1 MNLLPH
7 FGTTRGMNLRRLR
20 YFVTVAEELHFGR
33 AAERLHMAQ
42 PPLSQQIR
50 KLEEDLDLSLFDRST
65 RSVNLTDAGEALLV
79 QAHRLL
85 ATSDSVDRF
94 LDDFRAGDAGKLRLG
109 FVDSSAYEVM
119 PRFLREYRKRWPSV
133 EFELRSMSSDQ
144 QRAALTNGEIDLGI
158 GRTMGDGSGVEAT
171 PIISET
177 LYLAVPSGHRLAE
190 AKSVRLSRL
199 DGQNFIGFDSSVS
212 PTLHAELVGMFAAV
226 GVGYRPIIEAT
237 EYTSILGL
245 VAAGEG
251 VAVVPAGVRSFQ
263 PAELR
268 YVKISDAAAVVRLM
282 MLRRRGE
289 NVRLVE
295 RGLVLATELFGEA
308 GSAR

>member
-1 MNLLPH
+1 MNI
-7 FGTTRGMNLRRLR
+7 RRLR
-20 YFVTVAEELHFGR
+20 YFVAVADQLHFGR
-33 AAERLHMAQ
+33 AAKKLHMAQ

-50 KLEEDLDLSLFDRST
+50 KLEKELDLELFERNT
-65 RSVNLTDAGEALLV
+65 RSVNLTEAGNALLG
-79 QAHRLL
+79 QARRLL
-85 ATSDSVDRF
+85 ATADSVERF
-94 LDDFRAGDAGKLRLG
+94 LDDFRAGDRGTLRLG

-119 PRFLREYRKRWPSV
+119 PRFLREYRQRWP
-133 EFELRSMSSDQ
+133 EADFELRSLSSDQ
-144 QRAALTNGEIDLGI
+144 QCDALIGGDIDLGI
-158 GRTMGDGSGVEAT
+158 GRTMGDGADVEAT
-171 PIISET
+171 PILREK
-177 LYLAVPSGHRLAE
+177 LFVAVPSSHRLAE
-190 AKSVRLSRL
+190 ASSVRLSRL
-199 DGQNFIGFDSSVS
+199 EGESFIGFDQAVS
-212 PTLHAELVGMFAAV
+212 PTLHAELVGMFAGV

-268 YVKISDAAAVVRLM
+268 YVKVSDAAAVVRLT

-295 RGLVLATELFGEA
+295 RGLDLATELFG
-308 GSAR
+308 

>member
-1 MNLLPH
+1 
-7 FGTTRGMNLRRLR
+7 MNLRRLR

-50 KLEEDLDLSLFDRST
+50 KLEDDLDLALFDRST
-65 RSVNLTDAGEALLV
+65 RRVSLTDAGEALLV
-79 QAHRLL
+79 QARRLL

-94 LDDFRAGDAGKLRLG
+94 LDDFRAGDGGTLRLG

-119 PRFLREYRKRWPSV
+119 PKFLREYRKRWPEV
-133 EFELRSMSSDQ
+133 EFELRSLSSDQ
-144 QRAALTNGEIDLGI
+144 QRAALISGEIDLSI
-158 GRTMGDGSGVEAT
+158 GRTMGDGADVEAT
-171 PIISET
+171 PILREK
-177 LYLAVPSGHRLAE
+177 LYLAVPSGHRLAD
-190 AKSVRLSRL
+190 AGSTKLSRL
-199 DGQNFIGFDSSVS
+199 EAENFIGFDSLVS
-212 PTLHAELVGMFAAV
+212 PTLHAELVGMFAGA

-268 YVKISDAAAVVRLM
+268 YIKISDPTAVVRLM

-295 RGLVLATELFGEA
+295 RGVALATDLFG
-308 GSAR
+308 